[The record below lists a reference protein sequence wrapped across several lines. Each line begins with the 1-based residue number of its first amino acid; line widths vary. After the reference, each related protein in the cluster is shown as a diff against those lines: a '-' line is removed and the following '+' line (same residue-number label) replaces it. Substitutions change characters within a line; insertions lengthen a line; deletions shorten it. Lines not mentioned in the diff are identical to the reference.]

1 MAMKYP
7 TEIASL
13 VRKKTF
19 SVDAH
24 FSKREDDK
32 PMVIFDD
39 KFSRF
44 VMTVIAD
51 GKAAFTNVPMKELE
65 PLRLKTE
72 YAFKK
77 HLDASTSSPAVA
89 AGMDTNR
96 PAFTVHIAAG
106 NLKGRTPADVL
117 MKEANGK
124 DLLNS
129 HYKWLSEHVQ
139 QYPNNRKVM
148 DAIADAAKL
157 DLSQIKPDA
166 SAQGT
171 FTMSLLD
178 ISVRPLTR
186 RKRDDGLCLIYEAQ
200 ITWDDSQNYPVM
212 VTIDNFYAPVVTKDN
227 GMLNVLVS
235 KKDTS
240 TEVRNSF
247 VMTAEEW
254 VDIVYRMTSARDAFK
269 LINFNPAFKA
279 AEAAEKEAREAYRH
293 PVPA

>member
-1 MAMKYP
+1 MEMKYP
-7 TEIASL
+7 MEIASL

-19 SVDAH
+19 SVEAH
-24 FSKREDDK
+24 FEKREGDK
-32 PMVIFDD
+32 PMEIFDD

-72 YAFKK
+72 YAFRK
-77 HLDASTSSPAVA
+77 HLDTVTFSPAAA
-89 AGMDTNR
+89 AGADTNH
-96 PAFTVHIAAG
+96 PAFTVHIMAG

-117 MKEANGK
+117 INEPNGK

-139 QYPNNRKVM
+139 QYPNNKKVM
-148 DAIADAAKL
+148 DAIVDAAKL
-157 DLSQIKPDA
+157 DLSQVKSGEPV
-166 SAQGT
+166 QGT
-171 FTMSLLD
+171 FTMPLLD
-178 ISVRPLTR
+178 ISIRPLTR
-186 RKRDDGLCLIYEAQ
+186 RKRDDGLCLIYEAH
-200 ITWDDSQNYPVM
+200 IVWDDSQNYPVM
-212 VTIDNFYAPVVTKDN
+212 VTIDNFYAPVVKKDN
-227 GMLNVLVS
+227 GMLNVIVS

-254 VDIVYRMTSARDAFK
+254 VDTVYKMTSARDAFK
-269 LINFNPAFKA
+269 LINFGPAFRA
-279 AEAAEKEAREAYRH
+279 AEAADKEAREAYRH
-293 PVPA
+293 SASA